1 MIVSAEAANARG
13 AQRASALADL
23 MVLDTPEE
31 PAFDDLVF
39 MAAKACNVPIALI
52 TLLDVDR
59 QWFKAKYGLDVR
71 ETEIDHSVCQIEIDR
86 GDMLEITDLTAD
98 QRTKRNPL
106 VTGGRHFRAYAG
118 APLILRS
125 GAIVGRLCVIDTE
138 PRPEGLNELE
148 RAMLRALARLASE
161 NLELRRTAKASER
174 LTELQAA
181 LVDIGEAIR
190 NSEDAGQM

>member
-1 MIVSAEAANARG
+1 
-13 AQRASALADL
+13 
-23 MVLDTPEE
+23 
-31 PAFDDLVF
+31 

-71 ETEIDHSVCQIEIDR
+71 ETEIDHSVCQIEIDH

-106 VTGGRHFRAYAG
+106 VTGGRRFRSYAG

-125 GAIVGRLCVIDTE
+125 GAIVGR
-138 PRPEGLNELE
+138 R
-148 RAMLRALARLASE
+148 
-161 NLELRRTAKASER
+161 
-174 LTELQAA
+174 
-181 LVDIGEAIR
+181 
-190 NSEDAGQM
+190 